1 MFLTPRP
8 PFNNSVFTALPQLTP
23 NVRHAFWPR
32 VPEGSVAH
40 QHDGLGPESDG
51 GLWEGGGS
59 AVMCDVM

>member
-8 PFNNSVFTALPQLTP
+8 PFNNSVFTALPL

-51 GLWEGGGS
+51 GLWGGGGG
-59 AVMCDVM
+59 DV